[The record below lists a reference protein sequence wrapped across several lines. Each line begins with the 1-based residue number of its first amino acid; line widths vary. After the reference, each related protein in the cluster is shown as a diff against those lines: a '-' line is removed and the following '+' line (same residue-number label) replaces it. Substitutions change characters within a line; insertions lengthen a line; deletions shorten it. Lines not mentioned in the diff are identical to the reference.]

1 MVIKSTRILI
11 RLSVTIRVVATRKG
25 RGVQAQPVVGFL
37 LLPDYQLM
45 EGTQRGMN
53 ISQNTQTINYDTAL
67 KYSIYLGWL
76 GVDRFY
82 MGDKGMGILKICLF
96 FFLFIIPWLVDIA
109 VIRSH
114 KDNWEQWIASKREKH
129 EAVQATKNEQ
139 LEAAQLQK
147 DRESNGQCPK
157 CGSTNLTAVSETTN
171 RHSGAA
177 TIWQLANM
185 NKLVT
190 ADKIISKI
198 KRVCLNCGNK
208 F

>member
-1 MVIKSTRILI
+1 MVIKSTRIII

-45 EGTQRGMN
+45 EGTRHGMN
-53 ISQNTQTINYDTAL
+53 ISQNTQAVSYDTAL
-67 KYSIYLGWL
+67 KYSIFLGWL

-82 MGDKGMGILKICLF
+82 IGDKGVGILKICLF
-96 FFLFIIPWLVDIA
+96 FFLFIVPWLVDIA
-109 VIRSH
+109 IIYSH
-114 KDNWEQWIASKREKH
+114 KDNWEEWIASKQAKR
-129 EAVQATKNEQ
+129 ATVQIAKDEQ
-139 LEAAQLQK
+139 LQTEALGK
-147 DRESNGQCPK
+147 ERESNGQCPK
-157 CGSTNLTAVSETTN
+157 CGSANLTAVSETTN

-190 ADKIISKI
+190 ADKIVSVT

>member
-1 MVIKSTRILI
+1 
-11 RLSVTIRVVATRKG
+11 
-25 RGVQAQPVVGFL
+25 
-37 LLPDYQLM
+37 M
-45 EGTQRGMN
+45 EGTQHGMN
-53 ISQNTQTINYDTAL
+53 ITQNTHTISYDTTL
-67 KYSIYLGWL
+67 KYSIFLGWL

-96 FFLFIIPWLVDIA
+96 FFLFIIPWLVDIF

-114 KDNWEQWIASKREKH
+114 EDNWEEWLASKRAKR

-139 LEAAQLQK
+139 LESVQLQK
-147 DRESNGQCPK
+147 DREANGQCPK

-171 RHSGAA
+171 RHSVAA
-177 TIWQLANM
+177 GIWQLANM
-185 NKLVT
+185 DKLVT
-190 ADKIISKI
+190 ADKIVSVT

>member
-1 MVIKSTRILI
+1 MAITNVHDIHTVS
-11 RLSVTIRVVATRKG
+11 
-25 RGVQAQPVVGFL
+25 
-37 LLPDYQLM
+37 
-45 EGTQRGMN
+45 
-53 ISQNTQTINYDTAL
+53 YDKAL
-67 KYSIYLGWL
+67 QYSKFLGWL

-82 MGDKGMGILKICLF
+82 IGDKGIGVLKICLF
-96 FFLFIIPWLVDIA
+96 FFLFIIPWLIDIF
-109 VIRSH
+109 IIKSH
-114 KDNWEQWIASKREKH
+114 KDDWDTWLASKQAKRASKVASKE
-129 EAVQATKNEQ
+129 EQIEVQ
-139 LEAAQLQK
+139 QLQK
-147 DRESNGQCPK
+147 ERESNGQCPK

-190 ADKIISKI
+190 ADKIVSVT

>member
-67 KYSIYLGWL
+67 KYSMFLGWL

-82 MGDKGMGILKICLF
+82 MGDKGMGTLKICLF
-96 FFLFIIPWLVDIA
+96 FFLFIIPWLVDMA

-114 KDNWEQWIASKREKH
+114 KDNWEQWIAIKREKR
-129 EAVQATKNEQ
+129 EAVQATKSEQ

-190 ADKIISKI
+190 ADKIVSEI